1 MVSDLVL
8 GYIADIDQELIVM
21 QGISAQITR
30 GRQQSS
36 PANRRPASSRSIPT
50 HISIP
55 EAPAELSNQIST
67 WKTMPIV
74 SRARLRKDSKNGS
87 SAPPSIPLRMLL
99 PKGQFQRL
107 SVVREVITPATRI
120 PTPPMSPSCM
130 LVNSRTSSINPRFS
144 DAHIEYIGQD
154 CVIHNGA
161 QMVDIAME
169 FATQR
174 AAPRLVSL
182 PSSGL
187 I

>member
-8 GYIADIDQELIVM
+8 GYIADIDQELVVM

-30 GRQQSS
+30 VRQQSGLAS
-36 PANRRPASSRSIPT
+36 RRRKSMGGVPK

-55 EAPAELSNQIST
+55 EAPAALSAQIST
-67 WKTMPIV
+67 WKAMPPIKTT
-74 SRARLRKDSKNGS
+74 RPRKDGKNGS

-99 PKGQFQRL
+99 PKGQRS
-107 SVVREVITPATRI
+107 SVLRVVTAPAASL

-130 LVNSRTSSINPRFS
+130 SVGSRSSSINPRFS
-144 DAHIEYIGQD
+144 DAHIEYIGRD

-161 QMVDIAME
+161 HTVDIAME

-174 AAPRLVSL
+174 AAPRL
-182 PSSGL
+182 
-187 I
+187 

>member
-1 MVSDLVL
+1 MAGDLVL
-8 GYIADIDQELIVM
+8 AYIADIDQELVVI

-30 GRQQSS
+30 GRQQNN

-50 HISIP
+50 HILIP
-55 EAPAELSNQIST
+55 EAIPT
-67 WKTMPIV
+67 V
-74 SRARLRKDSKNGS
+74 SRTRLRKDNKNRS

-99 PKGQFQRL
+99 PKGQFQRM
-107 SVVREVITPATRI
+107 SVVQKVITPATSI
-120 PTPPMSPSCM
+120 PTPPMSPGCM
-130 LVNSRTSSINPRFS
+130 SVNSRTSSINPRFS

-174 AAPRLVSL
+174 AAPRLVSF
-182 PSSGL
+182 PCSSL

>member
-1 MVSDLVL
+1 MAGDLVL
-8 GYIADIDQELIVM
+8 GYIANIDQEFVVM

-36 PANRRPASSRSIPT
+36 PVYRRPASSRSIPT

-55 EAPAELSNQIST
+55 EAPAELSTQIST
-67 WKTMPIV
+67 WKAMPTV
-74 SRARLRKDSKNGS
+74 NRTRLCKDNKNRS

-99 PKGQFQRL
+99 PKGQFQRT
-107 SVVREVITPATRI
+107 SVVRDVTLPTSI
-120 PTPPMSPSCM
+120 PTPPMSPGCM
-130 LVNSRTSSINPRFS
+130 SASSRSSSINPRFS

-182 PSSGL
+182 PCSGL